1 MSVNEAKSRVQRT
14 EFSLQ
19 HAFPLDRLDDH
30 RNDLAGEGNT
40 VPGLY
45 LWVVVVVQSL
55 SHVQCF
61 AALCCRLLCPPLLL
75 EFALIPVL

>member
-1 MSVNEAKSRVQRT
+1 MSVDEVKSRAQRT

-19 HAFPLDRLDDH
+19 HAFPLDSLDDL

-45 LWVVVVVQSL
+45 LQVVVVVQSL

-61 AALCCRLLCPPLLL
+61 ATPYCRLLCPPLL
-75 EFALIPVL
+75 EFAPIPVL